1 MTAWIELPW
10 VSNWRR
16 SAIGAM
22 AMDGIIPSGCLQPC
36 NTRQLCWGMSH
47 IIASPTLNSNTSLLL
62 SDETVSTVPS
72 PLDSLLDSTGTYG
85 DETGA
90 SNSEKVTKCQSS
102 HRFAPHF
109 SSVFGRR
116 G

>member
-1 MTAWIELPW
+1 MERDHPLRMPATVQHSIAVLGNEPYHRLP
-10 VSNWRR
+10 
-16 SAIGAM
+16 A
-22 AMDGIIPSGCLQPC
+22 
-36 NTRQLCWGMSH
+36 
-47 IIASPTLNSNTSLLL
+47 LNSNTSRLL

-85 DETGA
+85 DETGG
-90 SNSEKVTKCQSS
+90 SNSEKGTKCQSS